1 MMEEDEEALLASEA
15 SDSEAEAKTQKRVQ
29 VFVKTSKKKKDRG
42 TFITWRYVHQFDCP
56 NCRSTYHVKAT
67 WPALPDKTKCAI
79 CEAFFL
85 VKDASSATMTM
96 RKFKTDLPLTMLF

>member
-29 VFVKTSKKKKDRG
+29 VFVKTSKKKDRG